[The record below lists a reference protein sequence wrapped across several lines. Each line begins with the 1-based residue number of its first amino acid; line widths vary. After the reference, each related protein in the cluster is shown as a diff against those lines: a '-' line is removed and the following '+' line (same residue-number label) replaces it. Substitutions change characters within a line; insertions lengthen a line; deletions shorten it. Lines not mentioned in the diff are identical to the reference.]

1 MYSSNL
7 DLAFVFKKILS
18 LVVNGKASTT
28 NNLYNFHLNY
38 KRCYADISPNYCGV
52 RVS

>member
-18 LVVNGKASTT
+18 LVVNSKASIT
-28 NNLYNFHLNY
+28 NLYNFHLNY